1 MWETPFSTPPGS
13 AAAGTARQAEGLR
26 QAWSEERQAEGL
38 CQAVGQGAETRVLG
52 GGVAVARSTTHRLV
66 VELMDHHVVE
76 QQRAQIAKLQE
87 ELAAL
92 KLSYNRLEFSYGCTV
107 SMLSQV
113 TDYCQEHDFRLPKR
127 LLDDPRKLFPA
138 SVAY

>member
-1 MWETPFSTPPGS
+1 MGNPVFHSLWRSSGRYGAS
-13 AAAGTARQAEGLR
+13 GRRAAPWLVAGRQAEGLR
-26 QAWSEERQAEGL
+26 
-38 CQAVGQGAETRVLG
+38 QAVGQGAETRVLG
-52 GGVAVARSTTHRLV
+52 GGVAVARCTTHRLV

-76 QQRAQIAKLQE
+76 QQRAQISQLQE

-113 TDYCQEHDFRLPKR
+113 TDYCQDHDFRLPKR

-138 SVAY
+138 SVSY